1 MSQDLDYDPC
11 MEDKDEDSVNVIPW
25 HSSFSD
31 AIIHSK
37 TNRPKSDDP
46 GWKYGFLE
54 DRSCQNNVRCLLCAF
69 LCKGGIGRLKGHL
82 MGGDKNIT
90 KCPKVPAFISKEVS
104 DYVRTK
110 KVGIKRKGKEPVQIE
125 ETEVVDLE
133 DPQQMR
139 EMKKKLVVTGIVSSS
154 GSAALGPLQLKKDET
169 VYDVIQRRKVDK
181 QPSIAD
187 HVKKQE
193 KKLVDYIVSGWF
205 YSSAIPFH
213 ASTSLDFEASCE
225 AIGRYG
231 PSYKPPTMRQLRGSL
246 LEEHVSNING
256 R

>member
-31 AIIHSK
+31 TIIHSK

-110 KVGIKRKGKEPVQIE
+110 KVGIKRKGKEPILIE

-139 EMKKKLVVTGIVSSS
+139 EMKKKLVVAGIVSSS
-154 GSAALGPLQLKKDET
+154 GSAAIGPLQLKKDET

-187 HVKKQE
+187 HVKK
-193 KKLVDYIVSGWF
+193 
-205 YSSAIPFH
+205 
-213 ASTSLDFEASCE
+213 
-225 AIGRYG
+225 
-231 PSYKPPTMRQLRGSL
+231 
-246 LEEHVSNING
+246 
-256 R
+256 